1 MGHVKDPELHFLQQV
16 PQVVIVEWQS
26 TLTER
31 NIVHVR
37 TVVLIITER
46 NKIPPVFK
54 VMSNQYVLYFSMV
67 DS

>member
-16 PQVVIVEWQS
+16 PQVIVVEWQS

-31 NIVHVR
+31 NITCQYYNQSLCGTKSPPT
-37 TVVLIITER
+37 TVFRI
-46 NKIPPVFK
+46 
-54 VMSNQYVLYFSMV
+54 MSTNIYFSMV